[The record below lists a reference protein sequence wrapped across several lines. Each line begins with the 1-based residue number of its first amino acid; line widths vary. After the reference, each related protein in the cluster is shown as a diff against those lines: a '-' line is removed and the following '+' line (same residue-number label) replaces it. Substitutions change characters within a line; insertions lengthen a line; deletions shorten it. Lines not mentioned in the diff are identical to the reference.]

1 MRADELL
8 RHRYFVSDQ
17 IPASSLPRKYSAT
30 NADYRNTRKCH
41 WANQFTKRIRGAL
54 RATGIK
60 RKLADR
66 WRANFLIFCAALQ
79 SVSAGF
85 ACSRDGVLGSRTG
98 VRPTSPGRELQPATN
113 SDHGITRQ
121 RPKRMLCT
129 QDLQNLLAWATR

>member
-30 NADYRNTRKCH
+30 NADYRNTRKYQ

-60 RKLADR
+60 RKNSRTGGALIFLHFAPHCSLSRFRLLEGRCFGLADR
-66 WRANFLIFCAALQ
+66 CA
-79 SVSAGF
+79 SYVSG
-85 ACSRDGVLGSRTG
+85 
-98 VRPTSPGRELQPATN
+98 Q
-113 SDHGITRQ
+113 GITARHEF
-121 RPKRMLCT
+121 
-129 QDLQNLLAWATR
+129 

>member
-79 SVSAGF
+79 SQPVSLARGTVFWARGPVCVLRLRAGN
-85 ACSRDGVLGSRTG
+85 CNPPRILIT
-98 VRPTSPGRELQPATN
+98 ELIVSVQKGCYA
-113 SDHGITRQ
+113 
-121 RPKRMLCT
+121 T